1 VRPHLSLLALAGA
14 LALPGCGDDCGDG
27 EYRDGEICF
36 NRRALEVT
44 VDLEGALALRT
55 GDFDGDAHD
64 DVLVIAAGPA
74 GVTGALYLGEGDGHL
89 RAARPAAVAG
99 CSAYP
104 IAADLDADGTTDLL
118 FPTCLESLLYYRGA
132 GGEFMPP
139 LEIPVGVQVRTTA
152 VADLDGDGRRDI
164 LALGTAAGAPAL
176 GLALAA
182 PAGGFREPQL
192 VAVAV
197 PGLDGFDPFMLTA
210 GRIVR
215 DGPAEVVIGEA
226 ERSGGLAR
234 ATVRDGVLSAPT
246 AIATGL
252 RPAGLSLRDLDDDD
266 DLDLLVLDVSPDA
279 LAPLLGP
286 DLSEG
291 PRTHLDGLPHA
302 ISLAHLDG
310 DGTVDAVLHDGA
322 RLGLWRGV
330 GDGRFTADKEVEF
343 AADIVELALPDL
355 NGDGRAELVAGLF
368 PDSGLVVRISGP

>member
-1 VRPHLSLLALAGA
+1 MRAPPCLLALAGA
-14 LALPGCGDDCGDG
+14 LVLPGCGDDCGDG

-36 NRRALEVT
+36 NRRPLDVA
-44 VDLEGALALRT
+44 VDLDGALALRT
-55 GDFDGDAHD
+55 GDFDGDARD

-74 GVTGALYLGEGDGHL
+74 GLAGALYLGEGDGGL
-89 RAARPAAVAG
+89 GPARPASIGG

-104 IAADLDADGTTDLL
+104 VAADLDADGTTDLL
-118 FPTCLESLLYYRGA
+118 FATCTESLLYYRGVD
-132 GGEFMPP
+132 GEFAAP
-139 LEIPVGVQVRTTA
+139 LEIPIGVQVRTTA
-152 VADLDGDGRRDI
+152 VADLDGDGRRDL
-164 LALGTAAGAPAL
+164 LALGTAGDVPAL
-176 GLALAA
+176 GLVRAD
-182 PAGGFREPQL
+182 PAGGFLAPQ
-192 VAVAV
+192 VVGAAV

-215 DGPAEVVIGEA
+215 DGPAEVVLGEA

-266 DLDLLVLDVSPDA
+266 DLDLLVLDASPDA

-291 PRTHLDGLPHA
+291 PRTPLAGLPRSIA
-302 ISLAHLDG
+302 LAHLDG
-310 DGTVDAVLHDGA
+310 DGTVDAVLQAGP

-330 GDGRFTADKEVEF
+330 GDGRFTADKDVEF
-343 AADIVELALPDL
+343 PADIVELALPDL

-368 PDSGLVVRISGP
+368 PDDGLVVRISGP